1 MRRTGRAK
9 CLGAHVRAVLN
20 ARDGVFLQL
29 GAFGAERN
37 GPKAELHAHG
47 LIVASLFD
55 RMPAA
60 MMPTTSQRNHLRHHL
75 GLALTFAC
83 QLRCVD
89 RARH

>member
-1 MRRTGRAK
+1 MW
-9 CLGAHVRAVLN
+9 GAVPN

-37 GPKAELHAHG
+37 GSESELHAHG
-47 LIVASLFD
+47 PIVASLLD
-55 RMPAA
+55 RMPTA
-60 MMPTTSQRNHLRHHL
+60 MMSTTPQRDHLRHHL

-89 RARH
+89 LARH

>member
-1 MRRTGRAK
+1 MS
-9 CLGAHVRAVLN
+9 CAHVGAVLN

-37 GPKAELHAHG
+37 GPKAELHAYG

-60 MMPTTSQRNHLRHHL
+60 MMPTTPQRDHLRHNL
-75 GLALTFAC
+75 GLALTFGVPAPVC
-83 QLRCVD
+83 RP
-89 RARH
+89 ARH